1 MDSILP
7 GRVQPAMG
15 ITHALAAGSEG
26 EAILKV
32 AIGNAVEESG
42 ESRKTGFV
50 VTVHMENGT
59 VRTIFESERP
69 PFDIGERVKLVN
81 GSVIRLG

>member
-1 MDSILP
+1 
-7 GRVQPAMG
+7 MG
-15 ITHALAAGSEG
+15 ISHALAAGSEG

-32 AIGNAVEESG
+32 AAGNAVEEVG
-42 ESRKTGFV
+42 ESRKAGFV

-59 VRTIFESERP
+59 VRTIYESDRP